1 MKAIRAVLGDR
12 RRRQRGSVLSAV
24 LIMVAFL
31 GIISGALVTA
41 LSTQFLISR
50 VLVNRVGNEATVNSA
65 MELALDQLQNS
76 ALKNGCP
83 GAGALSSPPF
93 PAPVTLNGRTAA
105 VLYTGCFPT
114 VDMGSPQYTSIASA
128 ASFDVDGFQGV
139 VNGQNLYL
147 IGDSSS
153 TIYQYQ
159 FGQST
164 PSWSL
169 PLQTNITGP
178 PLVMPDTGASPPD
191 PTDISNLVP
200 VAGGGGPG
208 GCQAN
213 SCVELVQQDTNRP
226 APDFFCFM
234 GANRPVTSRPAAG
247 IAFPGVAY
255 FGDTGGT
262 LWAYSATEAG
272 NCALQARATTTGNAP
287 ITAGPIVFR
296 NGIQDEIYVVTSTGQ
311 LHRFSYDPSDRPA
324 LTLTDTLS
332 LPFINPV
339 GIALHQTNLAITFGG
354 GGVAL
359 VNIPSNFDPAL
370 RASTL
375 VGPGFDAAPAWC
387 SCPSG
392 TQIGAVGRS
401 GTFYLYDG
409 NLSFIGSYAVGSP
422 VRTSPAA
429 DGVGEWFFGADD
441 GFLHE
446 LQEPPA
452 GTSVTQVA
460 RFDSSSIG
468 QVQSS
473 VQVGPCSAGIC
484 VYMGS
489 VNNAYIVSLDARD
502 ATLTACLSQGLGVCS
517 TANPRLLSQVEVG
530 DSGNPQTVH
539 VQAWSY
545 YSP

>member
-1 MKAIRAVLGDR
+1 MKAIRAMLGDR
-12 RRRQRGSVLSAV
+12 RRRQRGSVLSGV

-31 GIISGALVTA
+31 AIISGALVTA

-50 VLVNRVGNEATVNSA
+50 VLVTRVGNEATVNSA

-83 GAGALSSPPF
+83 GAGAASSPPL

-105 VLYTGCFPT
+105 VLYTTCFPT
-114 VDMGSPQYTSIASA
+114 VDAGSPQYTSIASA
-128 ASFDVDGFQGV
+128 ASFNIDGSQGV

-147 IGDSSS
+147 VGESNGM
-153 TIYQYQ
+153 IYQYQ
-159 FGQST
+159 FGQAIKT
-164 PSWSL
+164 WSKD
-169 PLQTNITGP
+169 LQTNITGP
-178 PLVMPDTGASPPD
+178 PLVMADTGD
-191 PTDISNLVP
+191 PLDTSNLVP
-200 VAGGGGPG
+200 IAAGGSS
-208 GCQAN
+208 GCSSNA
-213 SCVELVQQDTNRP
+213 CVRLLEQNLSVVDGT
-226 APDFFCFM
+226 CYM
-234 GANRPVTSRPAAG
+234 GANGPVTSRPAAG
-247 IAFPGVAY
+247 IAFPGLAY
-255 FGDTGGT
+255 FGDNSGT
-262 LWAYSATEAG
+262 LWVYSAMEAG
-272 NCALQARATTTGNAP
+272 NCGLQTMATTPGNAA
-287 ITAGPIVFR
+287 IVAGPIVFR
-296 NGIQDEIYVVTSTGQ
+296 NGAQDEIYVVTSTSQ
-311 LHRFSYDPSDRPA
+311 LLRFTYDPSDRPA
-324 LTLTDTLS
+324 LRLTDTIS

-339 GIALHQTNLAITFGG
+339 GIAVYQTNVAVTFAGG
-354 GGVAL
+354 GLTV
-359 VNIPSNFDPAL
+359 VNIPSSFDPTL

-375 VGPGFDAAPAWC
+375 VGPGFAAAPAWC

-392 TQIGAVGRS
+392 MQIGAVGVS
-401 GTFYLYDG
+401 GTFYLYNG

-441 GFLHE
+441 GYLHE

-460 RFDSSSIG
+460 QFDSTSIG
-468 QVQSS
+468 QVKSS
-473 VQVGPCSAGIC
+473 VQVGACPAGIC

-502 ATLTACLSQGLGVCS
+502 ATLTACLSQGLGACS
-517 TANPRLLSQVEVG
+517 TDNPRLLSQVEVG
-530 DSGNPQTVH
+530 ASGNPNTVH